1 MVPSLGSVL
10 AEARSVMLSAPWMIA
25 APAVVLIYTGIALEL
40 ISSGLSDPDT
50 ASH

>member
-1 MVPSLGSVL
+1 MVPSIGSIL

-25 APAVVLIYTGIALEL
+25 IPAVLLVYIGIALEM
-40 ISSGLSDPDT
+40 IASGLSDPDT